1 MTMIQR
7 RFILGSEWIYC
18 KIYTGEKNADII
30 LSNDILEINRTLFRQ
45 NKIDK
50 FIFIRY
56 SDVDFHIRLRY
67 HVTSG
72 ENITSII
79 NLLYQKL
86 NYNIQNR
93 RIQKL
98 TYDTYVREV
107 ERYGASTYEY
117 TETLFSI
124 DSQSIICI
132 LNHIY
137 SHPDKYD
144 LRWKIALLLLDD
156 ILDAAAYTLEQKKEF
171 VERRR
176 DAYRREFGITN
187 TEDIRQFNNKFR
199 TNRANIVNTMQRDLP
214 EVILQVL
221 SERKKHL
228 MHVLKET
235 DDILEVNL
243 YDYLSSITHM
253 TVNRL
258 FMTKNRLCEMVVFDY
273 LYRYY
278 DSSLARLKYNQ

>member
-1 MTMIQR
+1 MIQR

-18 KIYTGEKNADII
+18 KIYTGEKNADTI
-30 LSNDILEINRTLFRQ
+30 LSNDILEINRTLFKQ

-50 FIFIRY
+50 FFFIRY

-86 NYNIQNR
+86 NHNIQNR

-132 LNHIY
+132 LNLIY

-156 ILDAAAYTLEQKKEF
+156 TLDAAAYTLEQKKEF
-171 VERRR
+171 VEKRR

-187 TEDIRQFNNKFR
+187 TEAIRQLNNKFR

-253 TVNRL
+253 TVNRF